1 MNRWRNQLRAG
12 LILLVV
18 VVAAAIT
25 AGLRERPI
33 QNDSIRVERIDPEAV
48 IQTRGSRI
56 LQADLLGENLRVV
69 ADRQDTYRDGS
80 LRLADNVQIT
90 IADRNDRDGFI
101 LTGDNAVVD
110 AGKSEVELQGNVGM
124 KSSNGL
130 SAQTGTASYLD
141 DGGIV
146 HMPGSANFERDEM
159 NAAGRGAE
167 YDRNRDVLRLL
178 DQAADQTL

>member
-1 MNRWRNQLRAG
+1 VIEMNRWRNQLRAG

-25 AGLRERPI
+25 VGLRERPI

-90 IADRNDRDGFI
+90 IADRDDRDGFI
-101 LTGDNAVVD
+101 LTGDNA
-110 AGKSEVELQGNVGM
+110 
-124 KSSNGL
+124 
-130 SAQTGTASYLD
+130 
-141 DGGIV
+141 
-146 HMPGSANFERDEM
+146 
-159 NAAGRGAE
+159 
-167 YDRNRDVLRLL
+167 
-178 DQAADQTL
+178 